1 MSHLLFNDSFIN
13 GEFYSTDKHFSVD
26 DPATQQSIIMV
37 SDVDDIGVHK
47 AINTAHDAFIK
58 LKSTNATARSNV
70 LMRWYDLVMK
80 NKQLLAELMTKEQGK
95 PLKEA
100 LGEVDYGAAFIKW
113 YAEQAKRSYGDVI
126 PATDN
131 NHRLTSF
138 KQPVGVVAGIT
149 PWNFPIAMVTRKV
162 APAYAAGCSF
172 VLKPSEHTPLCALA
186 LAYLADQA
194 GFEKGAFNVLLS
206 EDAPRVGKILTEST
220 IVRKFTFTGSTGV
233 GKQLLTQCASTIKRT
248 SMELGGNAP
257 FIIFDNADLDEAVTG
272 LMGAKFRNGGQT
284 CVAAN
289 RIFVQ
294 RSILDQ
300 VVDKLAKKV
309 AALKVGNGFDENT
322 DIGPLIYPKAKQKVQ
337 ELVADAK
344 AKGAIQIND
353 DVEFGG
359 NYQTPLI
366 LTGVTS
372 KMDIYHQEVFGPVV
386 SIIAFDDEAEVLA
399 MANDVPYGLAAYFYS
414 QNIKQIY
421 RVSEALEYGMVGIN
435 EGLISNPV
443 APFGGVKQSGLGR
456 EGGHQGLDEY
466 LEEKYVCIKV

>member
-1 MSHLLFNDSFIN
+1 MPHLIFNDSFIN
-13 GEFYSTDKHFSVD
+13 GEFYHTEKHFSVD
-26 DPATQQSIIMV
+26 DPATQQSIVTV
-37 SDVDDIGVHK
+37 SDIDDDGVNK
-47 AINTAHDAFIK
+47 AINAAHGAFVK
-58 LKSTNATARSNV
+58 LKATNATTRSEV
-70 LMRWYDLVMK
+70 LMRWYELVMQH
-80 NKQLLAELMTKEQGK
+80 KQALAELMTKEQGK

-100 LGEVDYGAAFIKW
+100 QGEVDYGAGFIKW

-126 PATDN
+126 PATDD

-138 KQPVGVVAGIT
+138 KQPIGVVAGIT

-206 EDAPRVGKILTEST
+206 ENAKMVGEILTESNT
-220 IVRKFTFTGSTGV
+220 VRKFTFTGSTGV

-272 LMGAKFRNGGQT
+272 LMGAKFRNAGQT

-294 RSILDQ
+294 RSILDK
-300 VVDKLAKKV
+300 VLKKLAVKV
-309 AALKVGNGFDENT
+309 AALKVGSGIAEDT

-337 ELVADAK
+337 ELVADAIT
-344 AKGAIQIND
+344 KGASVIGD
-353 DVEFGG
+353 DKDLGG
-359 NYQTPLI
+359 NFQAPLI

-372 KMDIYHQEVFGPVV
+372 TMDIYHQEVFGPVA
-386 SIIAFDDEAEVLA
+386 SIIPFDEEAEVLA

-414 QNIKQIY
+414 QDIKQIY

-466 LEEKYVCIKV
+466 LEEKYVCMKI

>member
-1 MSHLLFNDSFIN
+1 MSHLVFTDSFIN
-13 GEFYSTDKHFSVD
+13 GEFYKTDSRFSVD
-26 DPATQQSIIMV
+26 DPATEKSIVEV
-37 SDVDDIGVHK
+37 SDIDDDGVHK
-47 AINTAHDAFIK
+47 AIKAAHGAFVK
-58 LKSTNATARSNV
+58 LKSTNASSRSEV
-70 LMRWYDLVMK
+70 LMRWYELVIEH
-80 NKQLLAELMTKEQGK
+80 KQTLAGLMTKEQGK
-95 PLKEA
+95 PLKES
-100 LGEVDYGAAFIKW
+100 LGEVEYGAGFIKW
-113 YAEQAKRSYGDVI
+113 YSEQAKRSYGDVI
-126 PATDN
+126 PPTDN
-131 NHRLTSF
+131 QHRLTSF
-138 KQPVGVVAGIT
+138 KQPIGVVAGIT

-194 GFEKGAFNVLLS
+194 GFEKGAFNVLVS
-206 EDAPRVGKILTEST
+206 ENAKMVGELLTESEL
-220 IVRKFTFTGSTGV
+220 VRKFTFTGSTGV

-272 LMGAKFRNGGQT
+272 LMGAKFRNAGQT

-294 RSILDQ
+294 RSVLDE
-300 VVDKLAKKV
+300 VVKKLNEKVGLLKV
-309 AALKVGNGFDENT
+309 AHGFEEDS
-322 DIGPLIYPKAKQKVQ
+322 DIGPLIYGKAKQKVQ
-337 ELVADAK
+337 ELLTDAK
-344 AKGAIQIND
+344 QKGAVQINA
-353 DVEFGG
+353 VKELGG
-359 NYQTPLI
+359 NFQAPVI
-366 LTGVTS
+366 LTGVTP

-386 SIIAFDDEAEVLA
+386 SIIAFDEEAEALA
-399 MANDVPYGLAAYFYS
+399 LANDVPYGLAAYFYS
-414 QNIKQIY
+414 QDIKQIY

-466 LEEKYVCIKV
+466 LEEKYVCMKV

>member
-1 MSHLLFNDSFIN
+1 
-13 GEFYSTDKHFSVD
+13 
-26 DPATQQSIIMV
+26 MV
-37 SDVDDIGVHK
+37 SDIDDDGVNK
-47 AINTAHDAFIK
+47 AINAAHGAFVK
-58 LKSTNATARSNV
+58 LKATNATTRSEV
-70 LMRWYDLVMK
+70 LMRWYELVMQH
-80 NKQLLAELMTKEQGK
+80 KQVLAELMTKEQGK

-100 LGEVDYGAAFIKW
+100 QGEVDYGAGFIKW

-126 PATDN
+126 PATDD

-138 KQPVGVVAGIT
+138 KQPIGVVAGIT

-206 EDAPRVGKILTEST
+206 ENAKMVGKILTESNT
-220 IVRKFTFTGSTGV
+220 VRKFTFTGSTGV

-272 LMGAKFRNGGQT
+272 LMGAKFRNAGQT

-294 RSILDQ
+294 RSILDK
-300 VVDKLAKKV
+300 VLKKLAVQV
-309 AALKVGNGFDENT
+309 AALKVGNGIAEDT

-337 ELVADAK
+337 ELVADAIT
-344 AKGAIQIND
+344 KGASVIGD
-353 DVEFGG
+353 DKDLGG
-359 NYQTPLI
+359 NFQAPLI

-372 KMDIYHQEVFGPVV
+372 AMDIYHQEVFGPVA
-386 SIIAFDDEAEVLA
+386 SIIPFDEEAEVLA

-414 QNIKQIY
+414 QDIKQVY

-466 LEEKYVCIKV
+466 LEEKYVCMKI

>member
-1 MSHLLFNDSFIN
+1 MNNLLFNGSFIN
-13 GEFYSTDKHFSVD
+13 GEFYSTASHFD
-26 DPATQQSIIMV
+26 IIDPATQQSITSV
-37 SDVDDIGVHK
+37 SDIDQAGVKH
-47 AINTAHDAFIK
+47 AINAAHGAFIK
-58 LKSTNATARSNV
+58 LKSSNATTRSNV
-70 LMRWYDLVMK
+70 LMRWFELVIAH
-80 NKQLLAELMTKEQGK
+80 KQTLAELMTKEQGK

-100 LGEVDYGAAFIKW
+100 LGEVEYGAGFIKW
-113 YAEQAKRSYGDVI
+113 YAEQAKRSYGELI
-126 PATDN
+126 PATDD
-131 NHRLTSF
+131 NHRLSSF
-138 KQPVGVVAGIT
+138 KQPIGVVAGIT

-206 EDAPRVGKILTEST
+206 ENAKMVGELLTESEL
-220 IVRKFTFTGSTGV
+220 VRKFTFTGSTGV
-233 GKQLLTQCASTIKRT
+233 GKQLLAQCAPTIKRT

-257 FIIFDNADLDEAVTG
+257 FIIFANADLEEAVTG

-294 RSILDQ
+294 RNVLDQ
-300 VVDKLAKKV
+300 VLAKLAEKV
-309 AALKVGNGFDENT
+309 AALKVANGFEADT

-337 ELVADAK
+337 ELVMDAL
-344 AKGAIQIND
+344 AKGASKIGD
-353 DVEFGG
+353 DKDLGG
-359 NYQTPLI
+359 NFQAPLI
-366 LTGVTS
+366 LTDVTS
-372 KMDIYHQEVFGPVV
+372 EMDIYHQEVFGPVA
-386 SIIAFDDEAEVLA
+386 SIIAFDEEAEVLA

-414 QNIKQIY
+414 QDIKQIY

-466 LEEKYVCIKV
+466 LEEKYLCMKI

>member
-1 MSHLLFNDSFIN
+1 MSHLIFTDSFIN
-13 GEFYSTDKHFSVD
+13 GEFYSTEKHFSVD
-26 DPATQQSIIMV
+26 DPATEQSITSV
-37 SDVDDIGVHK
+37 SDIDQAGVK
-47 AINTAHDAFIK
+47 LAINAAHGAFIK
-58 LKSTNATARSNV
+58 LKTTNATTRSAV
-70 LMRWYDLVMK
+70 LNRWYDLVIEH
-80 NKQLLAELMTKEQGK
+80 KQALAELMTKEQGK

-100 LGEVDYGAAFIKW
+100 LGEVEYGAGFIKW
-113 YAEQAKRSYGDVI
+113 YAEQAKRSYGELI
-126 PATDN
+126 PATDD
-131 NHRLTSF
+131 NHRLSSF

-206 EDAPRVGKILTEST
+206 ENAKMVGELLTGSEL
-220 IVRKFTFTGSTGV
+220 VRKFTFTGSTGV
-233 GKQLLTQCASTIKRT
+233 GKQLLAQCAPTIKRT

-257 FIIFDNADLDEAVTG
+257 FIIFANADLDDAVSG

-294 RSILDQ
+294 RSVLDQ
-300 VVDKLAKKV
+300 VLAKLTKKV
-309 AALKVGNGFDENT
+309 AALKVANGFDADT

-337 ELVADAK
+337 ELVADAV
-344 AKGAIQIND
+344 AKGASKIGD
-353 DVEFGG
+353 DKDLGG
-359 NYQTPLI
+359 NFQAPLI

-372 KMDIYHQEVFGPVV
+372 EMDIYHQEVFGPVA
-386 SIIAFDDEAEVLA
+386 SIIAFDEEAEVLA

-414 QNIKQIY
+414 QDIKQIY

-466 LEEKYVCIKV
+466 LEEKYVCMKI

>member
-1 MSHLLFNDSFIN
+1 MNNLLFNDSFIN
-13 GEFYSTDKHFSVD
+13 GEFYRTEKHFSVD
-26 DPATQQSIIMV
+26 DPATQQSIVTV
-37 SDVDDIGVHK
+37 SDIDEDGVNK
-47 AINTAHDAFIK
+47 AINAAHGAFIK
-58 LKSTNATARSNV
+58 LKSTNATTRSNV
-70 LMRWYDLVMK
+70 LMRWFELVMEH
-80 NKQLLAELMTKEQGK
+80 KQTLAELMTKEQGK

-100 LGEVDYGAAFIKW
+100 LGEVDYGAGFIKW
-113 YAEQAKRSYGDVI
+113 YAEQAKRSYGEII
-126 PATDN
+126 PATDD
-131 NHRLTSF
+131 NHKLSSF
-138 KQPVGVVAGIT
+138 KQPIGVVAGIT

-206 EDAPRVGKILTEST
+206 ENAKMVGELLTESEV
-220 IVRKFTFTGSTGV
+220 VRKFTFTGSTGV
-233 GKQLLTQCASTIKRT
+233 GKQLLAQCAPTIKRT

-257 FIIFDNADLDEAVTG
+257 FIIFDNADLDDAVTG

-294 RSILDQ
+294 RSVLEQ
-300 VVDKLAKKV
+300 VVEKLTKKV
-309 AALKVGNGFDENT
+309 AALKVANGFEKDS

-344 AKGAIQIND
+344 AKGALQIGD
-353 DVEFGG
+353 DKDLGG
-359 NYQTPLI
+359 NFQAPFI

-372 KMDIYHQEVFGPVV
+372 EMDIYHQEVFGPVA
-386 SIIAFDDEAEVLA
+386 SIIAFDEEAEVLA
-399 MANDVPYGLAAYFYS
+399 MANNVPYGLAAYFYS
-414 QNIKQIY
+414 QDIKQVY

-466 LEEKYVCIKV
+466 LEEKYLCMKI

>member
-1 MSHLLFNDSFIN
+1 MSHLIFTDSFIN
-13 GEFYSTDKHFSVD
+13 GEFYSTASHFD
-26 DPATQQSIIMV
+26 IIDPATAQSITSV
-37 SDVDDIGVHK
+37 SDIDQAGVK
-47 AINTAHDAFIK
+47 QAINAAHGAFIK
-58 LKSTNATARSNV
+58 LKSSNATTRSNV
-70 LMRWYDLVMK
+70 LMRWFELVMQH
-80 NKQLLAELMTKEQGK
+80 KQALAELMTKEQGK

-100 LGEVDYGAAFIKW
+100 LGEVEYGAGFIKW

-126 PATDN
+126 PATDD

-138 KQPVGVVAGIT
+138 KQPIGVVAGIT
-149 PWNFPIAMVTRKV
+149 PWNFPVAMVTRKV

-194 GFEKGAFNVLLS
+194 GFEKGAFNVLVS
-206 EDAPRVGKILTEST
+206 ENAKMVGELLTGSEV
-220 IVRKFTFTGSTGV
+220 VRKFTFTGSTGV
-233 GKQLLTQCASTIKRT
+233 GKQLLAQCAPSIKRT

-257 FIIFDNADLDEAVTG
+257 FIIFANADLDEAVSG

-294 RSILDQ
+294 RSVLDK
-300 VVDKLAKKV
+300 VLEKLAEKV
-309 AALKVGNGFDENT
+309 AALKVANGFAKDS
-322 DIGPLIYPKAKQKVQ
+322 DIGPLIYPQAKQKVQ
-337 ELVADAK
+337 QLVADAI
-344 AKGAIQIND
+344 AKGAKR
-353 DVEFGG
+353 VGVSAELSG
-359 NYQTPLI
+359 NYYAPVI
-366 LTGVTS
+366 LTGVTAE
-372 KMDIYHQEVFGPVV
+372 MDIYHQEVFGPVA
-386 SIIAFDDEAEVLA
+386 SIIAFDDETEVLA
-399 MANDVPYGLAAYFYS
+399 MANDVPFGLAAYFYS
-414 QNIKQIY
+414 QDIKQIY

-466 LEEKYVCIKV
+466 LEEKYVCMKI